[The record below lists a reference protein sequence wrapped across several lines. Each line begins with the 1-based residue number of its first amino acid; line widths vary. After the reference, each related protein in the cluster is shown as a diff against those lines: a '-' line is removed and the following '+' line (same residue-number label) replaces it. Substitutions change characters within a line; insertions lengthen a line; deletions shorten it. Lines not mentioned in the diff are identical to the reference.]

1 MSKTLNKFV
10 TAFDY
15 VEKTLLVLSGAS
27 SGVSLCS
34 FTNVI
39 GTLAGVASASI
50 SLVFFISSGI
60 IKMLL
65 KTMERRKK

>member
-15 VEKTLLVLSGAS
+15 AEKTLLVLSGAS

-39 GTLAGVASASI
+39 GTPAGIASASI

-65 KTMERRKK
+65 KTTERRKK

>member
-39 GTLAGVASASI
+39 GTLSGVASASI

-65 KTMERRKK
+65 KTTERRKK